1 MIMETMAMSKL
12 KVCVSVSM
20 NVPLKYSIVSDNLE
34 G

>member
-1 MIMETMAMSKL
+1 METMAMFKL
-12 KVCVSVSM
+12 KVCVGVNA